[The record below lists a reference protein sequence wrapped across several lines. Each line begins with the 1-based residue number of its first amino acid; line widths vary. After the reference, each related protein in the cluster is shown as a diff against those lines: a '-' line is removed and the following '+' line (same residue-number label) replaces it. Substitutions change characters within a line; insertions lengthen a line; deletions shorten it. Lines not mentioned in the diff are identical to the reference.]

1 LSAADCGV
9 LVDKISSKIDFW
21 LAKKLSFA
29 WRLQLIMA
37 VLYSILSFWWGFFV
51 LPKKIVKILE
61 QKFNR
66 NLWSGSDSCKA
77 KVKVAW
83 ELVCLPKTEGGLGL
97 KRIEDWNRAA
107 MMSHI
112 WNILAKA
119 GSLWVASVREHLL
132 KGKSFW
138 RIKIPHMSSWC
149 WKKLLKLREVAQH
162 FIHFKVRDGTKF
174 IFGLISGTRMVA
186 YMQRMDIGW
195 CINWIVRLMQT
206 VFYEYVQKLVLA
218 PS

>member
-9 LVDKISSKIDFW
+9 LVDKISSNIDFW

-66 NLWSGSDSCKA
+66 YLWSGSDSCKA

-83 ELVCLPKTEGGLGL
+83 ELVCVPKTEGGLGL

-119 GSLWVASVREHLL
+119 GSLWVASVREQLL
-132 KGKSFW
+132 KG
-138 RIKIPHMSSWC
+138 MSSW
-149 WKKLLKLREVAQH
+149 
-162 FIHFKVRDGTKF
+162 
-174 IFGLISGTRMVA
+174 
-186 YMQRMDIGW
+186 
-195 CINWIVRLMQT
+195 
-206 VFYEYVQKLVLA
+206 
-218 PS
+218 

>member
-29 WRLQLIMA
+29 WRLQLIIA

-97 KRIEDWNRAA
+97 
-107 MMSHI
+107 
-112 WNILAKA
+112 
-119 GSLWVASVREHLL
+119 
-132 KGKSFW
+132 
-138 RIKIPHMSSWC
+138 
-149 WKKLLKLREVAQH
+149 
-162 FIHFKVRDGTKF
+162 
-174 IFGLISGTRMVA
+174 ISGTRMVA